1 MELKNEASGASVR
14 VGNAMDTEGMLGDGM
29 LETRKRENAGI
40 NVGFKERIM
49 NRKTFAKT
57 GNSGYPVLDVDT
69 LLSFK

>member
-1 MELKNEASGASVR
+1 MELRNEASGASVR

-29 LETRKRENAGI
+29 LETRKRENTGI
-40 NVGFKERIM
+40 NVGFKERDM
-49 NRKTFAKT
+49 NRKTFTTT